1 MFAVRSALDMHC
13 SLAQV
18 APTFLRYRRALT
30 TAVLEPAYKT
40 GTEGPIEDG
49 RMWPW
54 CRTIVM
60 NERPEPDL
68 DRVREAMR
76 DHDARERDEREQYER
91 EHDEREHDED
101 EREEQEDD
109 EED

>member
-1 MFAVRSALDMHC
+1 
-13 SLAQV
+13 
-18 APTFLRYRRALT
+18 
-30 TAVLEPAYKT
+30 
-40 GTEGPIEDG
+40 
-49 RMWPW
+49 
-54 CRTIVM
+54 M

-76 DHDARERDEREQYER
+76 DHDAREQDDR
-91 EHDEREHDED
+91 EHDDD